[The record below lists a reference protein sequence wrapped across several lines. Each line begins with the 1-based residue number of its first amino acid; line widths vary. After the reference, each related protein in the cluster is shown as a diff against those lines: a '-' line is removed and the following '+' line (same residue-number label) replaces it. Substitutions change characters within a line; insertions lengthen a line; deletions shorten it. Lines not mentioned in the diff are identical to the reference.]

1 MRGELTP
8 APDQRV
14 GMLLRSNSL
23 KPSDRELVRHLR
35 EADAGAAETLVDT
48 YGPQVVSARG
58 AHHRQ
63 RGGRG
68 RGRAEQPRSL
78 VRMLKAGATA
88 TVIGYPNRE
97 TPGAMGAERVNGWK
111 TRERPEDEVRT
122 SET

>member
-14 GMLLRSNSL
+14 RMLLRSNSL

-78 VRMLKAGATA
+78 VRMLKARCRTRSPSPAMNRLMGSPRQGAIRVA
-88 TVIGYPNRE
+88 AGSGENCSERIGR
-97 TPGAMGAERVNGWK
+97 
-111 TRERPEDEVRT
+111 
-122 SET
+122 